1 MQKAWIAGTLG
12 CLLMGGSVTGYWQ
25 FMKHTEF
32 RVQTMETVKP
42 VRMLHSGEV
51 VQASL
56 LRKEIIPVAA
66 HQADAVTRMED
77 VIGKTVLVPLASSE
91 ELVAWKLDDRR
102 MVPGEG
108 ERYFSFR
115 TDAAANVN
123 NMVRRGDRVD
133 VWVEF
138 DQPKGVATPGGALY
152 TVGAVKIIEG
162 LPVTGVKTPEGL
174 EVTDTG
180 GLEAVVEPARSQ
192 YREARSKAAG
202 KPELNTYIMSD
213 EVFEAYSL
221 GGMGGRIKLALPD
234 LTAPAGA
241 SGTVTPLFRQLKEAD
256 AFTKTKPQV
265 RLNGE
270 PDPGHMTGA
279 AGGGAKAGAEAAPA
293 SPAGSPVPQAKEVNP
308 Q

>member
-1 MQKAWIAGTLG
+1 MQKAWIAGTIG
-12 CLLMGGSVTGYWQ
+12 CLLMGGSVAGYWQ

-56 LRKEIIPVAA
+56 LRKEIIPAAA
-66 HQADAVTRMED
+66 HQAEAVTQMED
-77 VIGKTVLVPLASSE
+77 LLGKTVLVPLASSE
-91 ELVAWKLDDRR
+91 ELVAWKLDDRK

-138 DQPKGVATPGGALY
+138 DQPKGVTDASGTLF

-162 LPVTGVKTPEGL
+162 LPVTGVKTPEGQ
-174 EVTDTG
+174 EIADAG
-180 GLEAVVEPARSQ
+180 GLETVVEPARSQ
-192 YREARSKAAG
+192 YGQARSKAAG

-221 GGMGGRIKLALPD
+221 GGLGGKIKLALPD
-234 LTAPAGA
+234 LTAPTGPSGA
-241 SGTVTPLFRQLKEAD
+241 VTPLFRQLKEAD

-270 PDPGHMTGA
+270 LDSKQISGA
-279 AGGGAKAGAEAAPA
+279 ASGSANGGSTAEPAPA
-293 SPAGSPVPQAKEVNP
+293 PEAPIATEVTTR
-308 Q
+308 